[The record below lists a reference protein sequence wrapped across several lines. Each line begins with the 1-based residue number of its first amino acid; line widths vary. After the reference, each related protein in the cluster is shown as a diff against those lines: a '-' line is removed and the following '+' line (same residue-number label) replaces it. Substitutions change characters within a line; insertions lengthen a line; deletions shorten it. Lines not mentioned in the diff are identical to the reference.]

1 MKERSHG
8 PICID
13 REKINV
19 TCCINGWGGGN
30 SLVVQW
36 LGLCAL
42 TAEVLGSIP
51 RQGTKTPQD
60 VKKWGGDSV
69 RVGAREIRM
78 WLGVWGGG

>member
-8 PICID
+8 PICIE

-69 RVGAREIRM
+69 RVGTRETRM
-78 WLGVWGGG
+78 